1 MDSSFNIEEDID
13 CHQEEKQKV
22 GQKWTP
28 ASTSEKT
35 STFHHEQTR
44 YRVNNVK

>member
-1 MDSSFNIEEDID
+1 MYYSFNIREDID

-28 ASTSEKT
+28 ASTSKKT
-35 STFHHEQTR
+35 STVIR
-44 YRVNNVK
+44 KKNKR